1 MNEIIFSSHTKCEV
15 MKMGRKK
22 QMDYLCPSK
31 KHSDLDYEFAY
42 ELGADFMR
50 NELEKKEEYLKTLK
64 EREKKTCKNC
74 HEKKENN
81 RVEFSNIE
89 SMRPLEDEYY
99 ADVRFEPSNN
109 DEAFNIEKHNHKI
122 EKNFRKC

>member
-1 MNEIIFSSHTKCEV
+1 
-15 MKMGRKK
+15 MGRKK
-22 QMDYLCPSK
+22 QIDYQCPSK

-42 ELGADFMR
+42 ELGADFMK
-50 NELEKKEEYLKTLK
+50 NELAKKEEYLKTLK
-64 EREKKTCKNC
+64 EREKKACIEKEKNG
-74 HEKKENN
+74 
-81 RVEFSNIE
+81 VEFSNIE

-122 EKNFRKC
+122 DKNFRKR